1 LLSSDVVQSP
11 VDAVGQ
17 PSELGGCESPFFSSK
32 LRWIE
37 SRTSLK
43 ASAICS
49 PGGCSGPP
57 WSLLRMPRTAAQ

>member
-1 LLSSDVVQSP
+1 LLGSDVVQSP

-17 PSELGGCESPFFSSK
+17 PSQWGGRESPFFSSK

-43 ASAICS
+43 ASAIRS
-49 PGGCSGPP
+49 QGQ
-57 WSLLRMPRTAAQ
+57 RTLT